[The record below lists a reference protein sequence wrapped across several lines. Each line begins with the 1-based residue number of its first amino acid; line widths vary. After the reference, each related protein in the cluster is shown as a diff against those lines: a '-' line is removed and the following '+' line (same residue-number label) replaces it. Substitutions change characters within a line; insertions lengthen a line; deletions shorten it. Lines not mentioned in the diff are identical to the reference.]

1 MFHVEPINF
10 PVNRAL
16 SIIEGK
22 WRPQV
27 YCALE
32 SGPKRFSELE
42 REIPEISRKVLTD
55 QLRELEDMGMVKRTS
70 FPGKVLHVEY
80 ELTKEAMSLQPTM
93 KSLCTWGEN
102 NCEDK

>member
-1 MFHVEPINF
+1 MKPTNF

-16 SIIEGK
+16 FIIGGK

-42 REIPEISRKVLTD
+42 REIPEISRKILTD
-55 QLRELEDMGMVKRTS
+55 QLRELEDLGMVGALPFLEGCFMLNTS
-70 FPGKVLHVEY
+70 
-80 ELTKEAMSLQPTM
+80 
-93 KSLCTWGEN
+93 
-102 NCEDK
+102 

>member
-1 MFHVEPINF
+1 MEPTAF

-16 SIIEGK
+16 SIIGGK

-42 REIPEISRKVLTD
+42 REIPEITRKVLTD
-55 QLRELEDMGMVKRTS
+55 QLRELEDLGMVKRTS
-70 FPGKVLHVEY
+70 YPGKILHVEY
-80 ELTKEAMSLQPTM
+80 ELTGEALTLQPTM
-93 KSLCTWGEN
+93 KSLCKWGEN

>member
-1 MFHVEPINF
+1 MEPTEF

-16 SIIEGK
+16 NVIGGK

-32 SGPKRFSELE
+32 TGPKRFSELE
-42 REIPEISRKVLTD
+42 REIPEINRKVLTD
-55 QLRELEDMGMVKRTS
+55 QLRELEQLGMVKRTE

-80 ELTKEAMSLQPTM
+80 ELTEEALTLQPTM
-93 KSLCTWGEN
+93 KSLCKWGTGE
-102 NCEDK
+102 CEEEQ